1 MAESYVKT
9 RRYVPGSAVLAT
21 KLGGVLGL
29 ASFIILLM
37 VGIRLL
43 VVTVRNRHH
52 GEKDARKL

>member
-1 MAESYVKT
+1 MKT

-37 VGIRLL
+37 VGIRSL
-43 VVTVRNRHH
+43 VLTVRNRHH
-52 GEKDARKL
+52 GKKDAR

>member
-1 MAESYVKT
+1 MKT

-37 VGIRLL
+37 VGIRSL
-43 VVTVRNRHH
+43 VLTVRNRHQ
-52 GEKDARKL
+52 GKTDAR